1 MSTSRHFRFHERK
14 INVNHV
20 RLLWSTAFLLN
31 VAGPNPSWYI
41 CIGEVL
47 ITQILKSPSGTTVS
61 IDRSIALATKV
72 FTE

>member
-1 MSTSRHFRFHERK
+1 M
-14 INVNHV
+14 
-20 RLLWSTAFLLN
+20 STAFLLH

-72 FTE
+72 YTE